1 MIKGGDID
9 NAVVIID
16 HKLNDTQLKELAKKI
31 GVKEKISLGENG
43 ILNNKQLRFRNEPV
57 RHKLLDLIGDLALI
71 GAPLKAQILAARPGH
86 KANVEFA
93 KQVRKLY
100 QQKKLLKKFQLIK
113 KEGVVFDANAIER
126 ILPHR
131 YPFLLVDKI
140 IELEIDKRVVGVK
153 SVTANEPFFQGHF
166 PDFPV
171 MPGVL
176 IVESMAQ
183 LGAILAFY
191 SVRQSQ
197 DEAMKGE
204 LNKYIPLFTGIE
216 EAKFRRPVV
225 PGDTLRIELNVI
237 KQRGTIWRLSGQA
250 FVEDK
255 LATEAVIQAILQKR
269 TKI

>member
-1 MIKGGDID
+1 MMDI
-9 NAVVIID
+9 
-16 HKLNDTQLKELAKKI
+16 
-31 GVKEKISLGENG
+31 
-43 ILNNKQLRFRNEPV
+43 NE
-57 RHKLLDLIGDLALI
+57 
-71 GAPLKAQILAARPGH
+71 
-86 KANVEFA
+86 
-93 KQVRKLY
+93 
-100 QQKKLLKKFQLIK
+100 IK
-113 KEGVVFDANAIER
+113 KYI
-126 ILPHR
+126 PHR
-131 YPFLLVDKI
+131 YPFLLIDRVTE
-140 IELEIDKRVVGVK
+140 IEAGKRIAGIK
-153 SVTANEPFFQGHF
+153 CVTVNEPFFQGHF